1 MAFYT
6 FEYTLPRGYY
16 LKVIDHYEDTNL
28 TRAYLYRGR
37 RYLQKLI
44 NVTEFEENTPKLEI
58 IAKSIEFIEQLE
70 EQMNSRIEVR

>member
-1 MAFYT
+1 MSFYI
-6 FEYTLPRGYY
+6 FEYTLPKGYY

-28 TRAYLYRGR
+28 TRAYLYKGR